1 MRAGDVVL
9 DVGANIGIFTLLA
22 ASRVGPGGRVI
33 AVEPIARN
41 RQLLA
46 RAAQVNG
53 FARIELIAGA
63 ASDRTGTMQLRTHP
77 HTSNSAT
84 PAAAGELLRDA
95 RGVVVSVPALVLD
108 ERCADLDRLDLLK
121 IDIEGMEPLAL
132 RGLERTIARLRPI
145 LLSEFNPWAIERA
158 TATDAIGYLR
168 WLRRWYPAIT
178 ILHRD
183 GRRQRCVEVKE
194 VMQVWREE
202 NHRAGLGDRLHLD
215 LLLAIDG

>member
-1 MRAGDVVL
+1 M
-9 DVGANIGIFTLLA
+9 
-22 ASRVGPGGRVI
+22 
-33 AVEPIARN
+33 
-41 RQLLA
+41 
-46 RAAQVNG
+46 
-53 FARIELIAGA
+53 
-63 ASDRTGTMQLRTHP
+63 
-77 HTSNSAT
+77 

-132 RGLERTIARLRPI
+132 RGLERTIARLRPT

-158 TATDAIGYLR
+158 TATNAIDYLR

-178 ILHRD
+178 ILQRD
-183 GRRQRCVEVKE
+183 GRRERCVEVEE
-194 VMQVWREE
+194 VMQAWREE